1 MSSAITA
8 GAGVLSDAAAAGS
21 KQSMQGLASEDFLKI
36 MLAEL
41 TNQDP
46 LEPMK
51 NQDLLSQIASI
62 RALETDAG
70 ITEALRELRIS
81 QQLGSA
87 GGMIGRQVSGL
98 TASGAPAGGVVDRV
112 RLVNGEVFVRLADGT
127 EIPFESVLE
136 IAAAEDGAATNSDGG
151 AV

>member
-1 MSSAITA
+1 MSSAIN
-8 GAGVLSDAAAAGS
+8 AAAGAS
-21 KQSMQGLASEDFLKI
+21 ATTSQTASASSMEGMTSDDFLKI

-51 NQDLLSQIASI
+51 NQDLLNQIASI
-62 RALETDAG
+62 RSMETESSMIKAIED
-70 ITEALRELRIS
+70 LRSS

-87 GGMIGRQVSGL
+87 GSLIGKQVSGL
-98 TASGAPAGGVVDRV
+98 TGPGDSANGTVDRV
-112 RLVNGEVFVRLADGT
+112 KMVEGEVILRLADGV
-127 EIPFESVLE
+127 EIPFEKVLE
-136 IAAAEDGAATNSDGG
+136 ISGAEPSGNIDGG